1 MSHDMAALD
10 SQRIH
15 QSDDIDRHPLDRI
28 ADPAW
33 IALSKAAMIKSD
45 DFELLSERSDLI
57 LPEGCETAEPGD
69 EQDGETHAMPLVI
82 ERAVTD

>member
-1 MSHDMAALD
+1 MSDDMAALD
-10 SQRIH
+10 AQRVH

-33 IALSKAAMIKSD
+33 IALSEAAMVKSD
-45 DFELLSERSDLI
+45 DLEPLSESSDLI
-57 LPEGCETAEPGD
+57 VPERCKTAEPGD